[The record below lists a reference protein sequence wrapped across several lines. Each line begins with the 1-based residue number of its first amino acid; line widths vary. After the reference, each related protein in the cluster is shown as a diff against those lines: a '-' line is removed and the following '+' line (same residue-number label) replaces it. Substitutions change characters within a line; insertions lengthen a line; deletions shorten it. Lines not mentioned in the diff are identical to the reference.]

1 MYRKNKR
8 KLTVVLLGLFICSM
22 LIMVPVQPAK
32 AQFVIAWTYD
42 DPVQTGFD
50 YDEYGQGFYIYHL
63 MTNYT
68 YSDWN
73 LHPDY
78 VVTHYFNRS
87 SYLHEWDVGYGIGVR
102 FWVWMNSTRTGA
114 TDLTDGQS
122 YMMVNATISSIS
134 GELDNIENITP
145 FYQSTSKD
153 PIMWLYGF
161 DAFFNVIAE
170 SSLTYTVTLTYQV
183 YW

>member
-1 MYRKNKR
+1 
-8 KLTVVLLGLFICSM
+8 
-22 LIMVPVQPAK
+22 
-32 AQFVIAWTYD
+32 
-42 DPVQTGFD
+42 
-50 YDEYGQGFYIYHL
+50 

-68 YSDWN
+68 YPDWN

-78 VVTHYFNRS
+78 VDNYFFNQS
-87 SYLHEWDVGYGIGVR
+87 PYVHEWDVGYAIGIRVLA
-102 FWVWMNSTRTGA
+102 WLNSTLTGA
-114 TDLTDGQS
+114 TGLTDGQS

-134 GELDNIENITP
+134 GELDSIENITP

-170 SSLTYTVTLTYQV
+170 ASLTYTVTLTYQV

>member
-1 MYRKNKR
+1 MSKR
-8 KLTVVLLGLFICSM
+8 KIITVTLLGLFICSM
-22 LIMVPVQPAK
+22 LILVPVQPVK
-32 AQFVIAWTYD
+32 AQFVIAYTYD
-42 DPVQTGFD
+42 SEAGNGFE
-50 YDEYGQGFYIYHL
+50 YDDYGQGFFLYHP

-68 YSDWN
+68 YPDWN

-78 VVTHYFNRS
+78 VDNYFFNQS
-87 SYLHEWDVGYGIGVR
+87 PYVHEWDVGYAIGIRVLA
-102 FWVWMNSTRTGA
+102 WLNSTLTGA

-134 GELDNIENITP
+134 GELDSIENITP

-170 SSLTYTVTLTYQV
+170 ASLTYTVTLTYQV